1 MSYNRSHLHGK
12 KESKKQAS
20 ETFMKLEKKN
30 ADAKLKNI
38 PANFNNQLI

>member
-20 ETFMKLEKKN
+20 ESFYEIRKKK
-30 ADAKLKNI
+30 ADTKLKNI